1 MIRESHATL
10 LVGFS
15 IAGGYRRP
23 TAACKNSYHRLLS
36 LQSGSSVWI
45 LPCGFF
51 FRAQTPITPSAASGK
66 KLLKPNFCIGWKNM
80 KVAWEY
86 LAETYLHVKL
96 IVKLPCHNNVCTEN
110 TKHVKSLRS
119 AAVAAIV
126 FPPKWSTKITLTLM
140 RARVLSSSTVKRPRM
155 YFFFFLRT
163 YVSWYE
169 HNSQTLSKTSARGSI
184 MTGSMPTT
192 AFLQNKRKKI
202 KKFIER

>member
-1 MIRESHATL
+1 MAIDVPPPLVRTLATVCWACNQALVFGFCLAAFFSGHRRLSHH
-10 LVGFS
+10 
-15 IAGGYRRP
+15 RP
-23 TAACKNSYHRLLS
+23 PVEKSYWN
-36 LQSGSSVWI
+36 Q
-45 LPCGFF
+45 
-51 FRAQTPITPSAASGK
+51 
-66 KLLKPNFCIGWKNM
+66 NFCIGWKNM

-140 RARVLSSSTVKRPRM
+140 RARVLSSSTVKQPRM
-155 YFFFFLRT
+155 CFFFFCARMFPCMNT
-163 YVSWYE
+163 TVKPWVR
-169 HNSQTLSKTSARGSI
+169 QARGDQLWPA
-184 MTGSMPTT
+184 PTT
-192 AFLQNKRKKI
+192 AVLQNKRKKI

>member
-45 LPCGFF
+45 LPCGLF
-51 FRAQTPITPSAASGK
+51 SGHRRLSHHRPPVEK
-66 KLLKPNFCIGWKNM
+66 SYWNQNFCIGWKNL

-110 TKHVKSLRS
+110 TKHVKSQRS

-126 FPPKWSTKITLTLM
+126 FPPKWSTKITLPLM

-155 YFFFFLRT
+155 CFFFLRA
-163 YVSWYE
+163 YVSLYE
-169 HNSQTLSKTSARGSI
+169 HNSQTLSKASARGSI
-184 MTGSMPTT
+184 VTGSMPAT
-192 AFLQNKRKKI
+192 AVLQNKRKKI